1 MGQAQAAAGDNIL
14 DADDFV
20 SGAASVTAEQI
31 ITQNSTIDLKDL
43 DANKFSGS
51 GYARTYINSQTIDGA
66 DVVISGEDDRGVVV
80 SGNITIQNGGSLSI
94 IDDKN
99 GNFTFYG
106 GSDQGNAG
114 TFTVKD
120 EGSSATVTS
129 TMVNFN
135 NVAVTDKATLTIGG
149 MFDADSTALDTKED
163 KSHAAQ
169 WVHFANVYANYA
181 AQNTGGETKVV
192 DSTINL
198 NASSILGADG
208 EVKIYDNSTI
218 NFNGDW
224 RSIENGTGY
233 ATAIIRANKV
243 AQSNVT
249 ISGSETNGVKK
260 TPVVNVLAGKH
271 GAIFA
276 PNINIMEAQVN
287 VGAASSLTLDGDWA
301 ENASQN
307 KKTAAT
313 EDQHS
318 ATNLKLTDVTFDNQ
332 GTVIIGNA
340 TSGGSGTVTGTVDL
354 QGDVKNFAKVTI
366 SGDSDAP
373 GRLIISEDQILKQKD
388 ADKKPIA
395 AGWFAG
401 SQSEIVLS
409 GDSFDGAVL
418 QLKGTDSDGLDL
430 NKDINFAS
438 QDDVTA
444 SETAGK
450 INVAKSGTIAGEHF
464 VLKEALSLPTAG
476 KLALEAN
483 TFEIGKTDGAASSLM
498 AFGAEA
504 YTAHDR
510 VDLETSGD
518 TFGIDRV
525 LTLSRDYYVKDANDV
540 NTTTVN
546 SVGQIQ
552 GDDLLIKG
560 NSAITEGNLTVAGGA
575 WRNEGQNL
583 TIEWGSLNINAGA
596 DSKAPVHVND
606 GADAQGWDYQ
616 TNGNPAS
623 LTWTGNFNFDGL
635 SDQAAS
641 ATVNVKG
648 ALGADATLD
657 LTGANI
663 SWGYGTINLQGS
675 INSDGDAAHVS
686 ATDYFARAGHGILT
700 LTGNQFSDYLD
711 LQEDGEDTKTQM
723 IVSDGGLVLVKG
735 AVTGP
740 INFNKFTQGSDTV
753 SGGNVHF
760 SGAGMLLSTGD
771 LSLET
776 GVDLDDNREVEDDE
790 IQWAFRSTTAT
801 QRSTRL
807 MRI

>member
-1 MGQAQAAAGDNIL
+1 MKISNNALNFLLAQYRAIFKRAYVKGIASAVLLTAGLAMGQAQAAAGDNIL

-332 GTVIIGNA
+332 GTVH
-340 TSGGSGTVTGTVDL
+340 
-354 QGDVKNFAKVTI
+354 
-366 SGDSDAP
+366 
-373 GRLIISEDQILKQKD
+373 GR
-388 ADKKPIA
+388 
-395 AGWFAG
+395 
-401 SQSEIVLS
+401 
-409 GDSFDGAVL
+409 
-418 QLKGTDSDGLDL
+418 
-430 NKDINFAS
+430 
-438 QDDVTA
+438 
-444 SETAGK
+444 
-450 INVAKSGTIAGEHF
+450 
-464 VLKEALSLPTAG
+464 
-476 KLALEAN
+476 
-483 TFEIGKTDGAASSLM
+483 
-498 AFGAEA
+498 
-504 YTAHDR
+504 
-510 VDLETSGD
+510 
-518 TFGIDRV
+518 
-525 LTLSRDYYVKDANDV
+525 
-540 NTTTVN
+540 
-546 SVGQIQ
+546 
-552 GDDLLIKG
+552 
-560 NSAITEGNLTVAGGA
+560 
-575 WRNEGQNL
+575 
-583 TIEWGSLNINAGA
+583 
-596 DSKAPVHVND
+596 
-606 GADAQGWDYQ
+606 
-616 TNGNPAS
+616 PA
-623 LTWTGNFNFDGL
+623 
-635 SDQAAS
+635 
-641 ATVNVKG
+641 
-648 ALGADATLD
+648 
-657 LTGANI
+657 
-663 SWGYGTINLQGS
+663 
-675 INSDGDAAHVS
+675 
-686 ATDYFARAGHGILT
+686 R
-700 LTGNQFSDYLD
+700 
-711 LQEDGEDTKTQM
+711 
-723 IVSDGGLVLVKG
+723 
-735 AVTGP
+735 
-740 INFNKFTQGSDTV
+740 
-753 SGGNVHF
+753 
-760 SGAGMLLSTGD
+760 
-771 LSLET
+771 
-776 GVDLDDNREVEDDE
+776 
-790 IQWAFRSTTAT
+790 
-801 QRSTRL
+801 
-807 MRI
+807 